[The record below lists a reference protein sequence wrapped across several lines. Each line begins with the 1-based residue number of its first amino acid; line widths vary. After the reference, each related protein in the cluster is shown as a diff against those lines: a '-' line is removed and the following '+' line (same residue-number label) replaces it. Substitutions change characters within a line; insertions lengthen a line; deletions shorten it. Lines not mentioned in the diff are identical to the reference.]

1 MYGMKRVEE
10 DVLLIFNGAADASR
24 AFLFFLDQL

>member
-10 DVLLIFNGAADASR
+10 DVLLRFNGAADASR
-24 AFLFFLDQL
+24 AFLFFLD